1 MWLVRTLSRL
11 SGREKAALYYPD
23 PVCDQSA
30 ECVIYMMD
38 VLRVI
43 GAFVLTAF
51 SNSSKSCVSDSLARC
66 NFCRLLQC
74 HCIMLSK
81 CYTTLALKIRNV
93 CGPTLECLQLNQF
106 FWQCV
111 LSGTFFLSGT
121 GKEASLREM
130 LSSLGGNVQ

>member
-51 SNSSKSCVSDSLARC
+51 SNSSNTSHVCQIHWHAVTSAG
-66 NFCRLLQC
+66 
-74 HCIMLSK
+74 
-81 CYTTLALKIRNV
+81 CYSVIV
-93 CGPTLECLQLNQF
+93 
-106 FWQCV
+106 
-111 LSGTFFLSGT
+111 
-121 GKEASLREM
+121 
-130 LSSLGGNVQ
+130 